1 VEAKVKQHPYN
12 PTNYWTCYRTITEM
26 NRQIVMTEQ
35 ELDVMLNRAFAS
47 GVGAEN
53 RKPGLLKAYGLAAFQ
68 AERDRARNELK
79 EYSFK

>member
-1 VEAKVKQHPYN
+1 
-12 PTNYWTCYRTITEM
+12 M

-47 GVGAEN
+47 GVGAEH
-53 RKPGLLKAYGLAAFQ
+53 RKPGLLRTPGLVTFR

-79 EYSFK
+79 EYSLQ